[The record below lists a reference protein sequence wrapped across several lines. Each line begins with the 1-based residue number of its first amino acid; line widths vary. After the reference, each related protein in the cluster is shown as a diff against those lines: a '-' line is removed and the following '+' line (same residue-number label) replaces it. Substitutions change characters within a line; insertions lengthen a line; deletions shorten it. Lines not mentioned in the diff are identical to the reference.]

1 MRPSR
6 ILFCLVALVVT
17 MVVLAACRNTEQEPE
32 GVGEAPPPAGESPA
46 PAEESPSPVEEVG
59 ASGGGAQASPTV
71 TLPAPVLNG
80 NIPFAVPAHPSQ
92 SDPTNARPWFDIFSW
107 QNFIALNWPSDP
119 NAVGQPLNPDDPAMW
134 GNYESGGPV
143 WTTWKTAYELF
154 PGPGAT
160 PVAWDDQS
168 SATAICEN
176 FPEDDRLVF
185 DRFTKFDTVIDGI
198 DEAFAG
204 PLPDQ
209 TGEWTMYSIHV
220 DQAEYD
226 FVRDNGYYDQ
236 SNWPVTG
243 TITMPA
249 SLPSGQLGS
258 IEVKASW
265 RDLTS
270 VPADQQSRFFTVD
283 TLVVDPAT
291 CTGDANAGET
301 YRCQCSEALFGLV
314 GLHIAHKT
322 EASPQWVWATFEHVN
337 NVEAADGFPAS
348 YYNPEGAPTA
358 TPGFSYQPA
367 ANAFLT
373 PGPAT
378 PVNVMRVNP
387 IPDTPPG
394 NSTVDLNSRYQQL
407 FGDTVWQNYQLVMT
421 QWPSDPSAPPVPMA
435 TPGDVGCDWS
445 GPDEGVSKSSGAPFP
460 PCGVANTTLETY
472 LQNDSCMNCHFS
484 ANEGPVS
491 ADFSWILLL
500 RSVRR
505 AATATPAP

>member
-17 MVVLAACRNTEQEPE
+17 MVVLAACRNTEQEPGE
-32 GVGEAPPPAGESPA
+32 VGETPPPAS
-46 PAEESPSPVEEVG
+46 ESPSPAEEVG

-71 TLPAPVLNG
+71 TLPPPVLNG
-80 NIPFAVPAHPSQ
+80 NIPLAVPAHPSQ

-107 QNFIALNWPSDP
+107 QNFIALNWPADP
-119 NAVGQPLNPDDPAMW
+119 NALGQPLNPDDPAMW

-226 FVRDNGYYDQ
+226 FVRDNGYYDRA
-236 SNWPVTG
+236 NWPTDPV
-243 TITMPA
+243 TITLPA
-249 SLPSGQLGS
+249 SQPNGPLGS

-265 RDLTS
+265 RDLTN
-270 VPADQQSRFFTVD
+270 VPADQQERFFTVD

-291 CTGDANAGET
+291 CTGDADKGET

-322 EASPQWVWATFEHVN
+322 EGSPQWVWATFEHVN

-348 YYNPEGAPTA
+348 YSNPEA
-358 TPGFSYQPA
+358 TPNAQGFSYEPA
-367 ANAFLT
+367 VNAFLT

-378 PVNVMRVNP
+378 PVNVNRVNP
-387 IPDTPPG
+387 IPDTPAG

-421 QWPSDPSAPPVPMA
+421 QWPTDPAALP
-435 TPGDVGCDWS
+435 TPGVFCQ
-445 GPDEGVSKSSGAPFP
+445 PDQQEQSDSTGAPFP
-460 PCGVANTTLETY
+460 PCGVANTTMETY
-472 LQNDSCMNCHFS
+472 LQYDSCMNCH
-484 ANEGPVS
+484 AG
-491 ADFSWILLL
+491 ALQQDFSWILNL
-500 RSVRR
+500 RAVHP
-505 AATATPAP
+505 ATATPAP